1 MAVLCDSPGCSNPL
15 PDNGIKRGAK
25 GYAFCAECKERH
37 SYRVLLT
44 QVYHEQ
50 PIKDVILAA
59 SGFKTAVGMGDYI
72 GVSFVT
78 IYHWIR
84 RYFDCTFQ
92 EFRRTYICKKRGESC
107 YLLDIARSSYS
118 RHDYVLKKIRAK
130 RYCACINALDDN
142 LIMTNAPV
150 RIVQSLLRGMPHI
163 DQISDDLFALVPTPV
178 YFRGIKTPIYF
189 DVHSRIAAR
198 AKRKPGPPPKKVS
211 RRKVM
216 CRERLNFR
224 KRVFVTLHRLG
235 GRVEVA
241 RLVEHLR
248 TDGGSIPRKNNTRRE
263 VYRNPGLMEFDPD
276 DNQVMRL
283 TDKGIEEAKAILA
296 DL

>member
-1 MAVLCDSPGCSNPL
+1 MTVLCDSPRCSYPL
-15 PDNGIKRGAK
+15 QDNGIKRGAK
-25 GYAFCAECKERH
+25 GYAFCEKCKEMH

-44 QVYHEQ
+44 QVYHEE
-50 PIKDVILAA
+50 PIEDVIRAA
-59 SGFKTAVGMGDYI
+59 SKFKTAVGMGDYI

-92 EFRRTYICKKRGESC
+92 EFRRTHICSKRGESC
-107 YLLDIARSSYS
+107 YLLDISRSSYS

-130 RYCACINALDDN
+130 RYCACINALDDD

-150 RIVQSLLRGMPHI
+150 RVVESLLRGKPRI

-178 YFRGIKTPIYF
+178 YFPLIKTPVYF
-189 DVHSRIAAR
+189 DIHSKA
-198 AKRKPGPPPKKVS
+198 AKRPRKQSGSPKKAV

-216 CRERLNFR
+216 CRETLNFR
-224 KRVFVTLHRLG
+224 KRVFITLHRLG
-235 GRVEVA
+235 GSAPVA
-241 RLVEHLR
+241 QLVEHMR
-248 TDGGSIPRKNNTRRE
+248 TKEGGIPRKNNTRRE
-263 VYRNPGLMEFDPD
+263 VYRNPGLIELDPGD
-276 DNQVMRL
+276 SQVMRL
-283 TDKGIEEAKAILA
+283 TKKGEKEAKSILA